1 MMENGELAAKK
12 FGVDWQDCVLQCGG
26 VGGGGKVKLRLKAL
40 PALQTLW
47 RTDT

>member
-26 VGGGGKVKLRLKAL
+26 ERSSTCAADFVAN
-40 PALQTLW
+40 
-47 RTDT
+47 